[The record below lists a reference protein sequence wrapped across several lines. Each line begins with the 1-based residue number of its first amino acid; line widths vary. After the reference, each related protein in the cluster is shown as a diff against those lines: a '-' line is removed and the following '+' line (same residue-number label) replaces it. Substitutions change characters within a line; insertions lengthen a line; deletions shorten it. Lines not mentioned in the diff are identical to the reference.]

1 MTTLKASQGRK
12 SIVSA
17 LLIAALAGCGGDKP
31 EDMVASAKEYL
42 AKQDAKAA
50 TIQLR
55 NALQKD
61 PNLAEARY
69 LLGMAHFEA
78 GDFPSAEK
86 ELRRALELGVAA
98 DKVTPT
104 LAQALLQMGDPAKVL
119 KEFGQASLGAA
130 EAKADLLTT
139 LAAAHASQGKLDVAK
154 RQLAESLQL
163 APDNAKATLG
173 MARIRIGENDLPG
186 SLELVEKTLG
196 KSPSL
201 HEALTLKAGLLV
213 AQGKIDDAVQ
223 VHEEIIRL
231 RPDNVRARFSLVNL
245 LIRTNKLDAASTQLE
260 AMQKSA
266 AKDPQTLYTQALLA
280 HQKKN
285 PTASREAVQQVL
297 KIAPEHLPSLL
308 LAGTVE
314 YELGSYVQA
323 ETYLKK
329 VLERAPKHVLAR
341 RVLTLTYLR
350 SGQASR
356 AVETIRPALEQ
367 APDSLAILLTAGEAY
382 LYNNELDQAAKLY
395 EKAASID
402 NKSAVAKTR
411 LAMTRLA
418 HGDTEAGFRELESAS
433 ALDPNQIQ
441 ADVTLIA
448 AYLRR
453 NEADKA
459 LAAVA
464 NLEKKQP
471 KNPLTHNLRA
481 TVLLV
486 NKDIPGARKSL
497 ERALELQPTYFPAV
511 MTLARLDFQDKK
523 YDAARKRFTDLI
535 EKDPKNP
542 QALLALSQLRLETGG
557 AQQEI
562 LDPIER
568 AIGGNPEAVEPR
580 LALIQFHMRNK
591 DMKKALSAAQDAQ
604 SALPD
609 KPQILDVL
617 GQLQLASG
625 DFNQAQTTF
634 NKMVQAQPKSPL
646 PLLRLA
652 DAAMAAKNSQ
662 DAQQALQKAIAID
675 PGNVEVLRRLVGLH
689 VAAGRFDD
697 ALAVARKAQKEAPK
711 SHIGWILDGD
721 VLSAQ
726 RKWGEAVGVYRVGQK
741 KFNSVDFVLR
751 QYEALLQDKKN
762 AEAEKLAAEW
772 MKNNPRDV
780 TLRIYLAERATRN
793 QQFDVAVKHYKAVLQ
808 LQPENAVV
816 LNNVAWNAGQLKD
829 PEAIKYGEKALALQP
844 NNPVIM
850 DTLGVLLVAMGDAT
864 RGLELLQK
872 AVGLAPDL
880 HAIRLNW
887 AKALAGAGRKDEA
900 KRALEPLVKLGDKFP
915 GKDEVAALM
924 KSL

>member
-1 MTTLKASQGRK
+1 MNSLKAVQGK
-12 SIVSA
+12 KPFMAA

-31 EDMVASAKEYL
+31 EAMVASAKAYL
-42 AKQDAKAA
+42 AKQDVKAA
-50 TIQLR
+50 VIQLR
-55 NALQKD
+55 NALQAD

-69 LLGMAHFEA
+69 LLGMAHFES

-98 DKVTPT
+98 DQVVPH
-104 LAQALLQMGDPAKVL
+104 LAQAMLQLGDPGKVL
-119 KEFGQASLGAA
+119 KEFGQTSLGTA
-130 EAKADLLTT
+130 EAKADLLAT
-139 LAAAHASQGKLDVAK
+139 LASAQAASGKMDAAK
-154 RQLAESLQL
+154 RLLAESLQHV
-163 APDNAKATLG
+163 ADNPKATLG
-173 MARIRIGENDLPG
+173 MARIKIAENDLPG
-186 SLELVEKTLG
+186 SIELVEKALG
-196 KSPSL
+196 KSPGM

-213 AQGKIDDAVQ
+213 AQGKNDEAIQ

-231 RPDNVRARFSLVNL
+231 RPDNVRARFSLVSL
-245 LIRTNKLDAASTQLE
+245 LIRANKLDAATVQLE
-260 AMQKSA
+260 AMQKIA
-266 AKDPQTLYTQALLA
+266 PKDPQTLYSQALLA

-297 KIAPEHLPSLL
+297 KVAPEHMPSLL

-329 VLERAPKHVLAR
+329 VIERAPKHVLAR
-341 RVLTLTYLR
+341 RLLTLTYLR

-367 APDSLAILLTAGEAY
+367 APNSLEILLTAGEAY

-402 NKSAVAKTR
+402 TKSAVARTR

-418 HGDTEAGFRELESAS
+418 HGETEAGFRDLESAS

-486 NKDIPGARKSL
+486 KKDIAGARKSL

-511 MTLARLDFQDKK
+511 MTLARLDFQDKN
-523 YDAARKRFTDLI
+523 YDAARKRFTDLL

-542 QALLALSQLRLETGG
+542 QALLALSQLRTETGG
-557 AQQEI
+557 SQQEI
-562 LDPIER
+562 LEPIER
-568 AIGGNPEAVEPR
+568 AVSGNPEAVEPR
-580 LALIQFHMRNK
+580 LAMIQFHMRNK

-617 GQLQLASG
+617 GQLQQVSG

-634 NKMVQAQPKSPL
+634 NKMAQAQPKSPL

-662 DAQQALQKAIAID
+662 DALQALQKAIVLD

-689 VAAGRFDD
+689 VSAGRFDE
-697 ALAVARKAQKEAPK
+697 ALAIARKAQKEAPK
-711 SHIGWILDGD
+711 SHVGWILEGD
-721 VLSAQ
+721 AFASQ
-726 RKWGEAVGVYRVGQK
+726 KRWDEAVVAYRAGQK
-741 KFNSVDFVLR
+741 KFNSIDFVLR
-751 QYEALLQDKKN
+751 QYEALMQGGKN

-772 MKNNPRDV
+772 IKGNPKDV
-780 TLRIYLAERATRN
+780 ALRIYLAERATRIR
-793 QQFDVAVKHYKAVLQ
+793 QFDVAVKHYKAVLL

-816 LNNVAWNAGQLKD
+816 LNNLAWTSGQLKD
-829 PEAIKYGEKALALQP
+829 PEAIKYAEKAHALQP
-844 NNPVIM
+844 NNAIVL
-850 DTLGVLLVAMGDAT
+850 DTLGVLLAEQGNAS
-864 RGLELLQK
+864 RGIELLQK
-872 AVGLAPDL
+872 AVGLVPDA

-915 GKDEVAALM
+915 GKDEVATLM

>member
-1 MTTLKASQGRK
+1 MNSLMAHLGTK
-12 SIVSA
+12 SLIVA
-17 LLIAALAGCGGDKP
+17 LLAASLAGCGGDKP
-31 EDMVASAKEYL
+31 EAMVASAKTYL

-50 TIQLR
+50 VIQLR
-55 NALQKD
+55 NALQID

-98 DKVTPT
+98 DQVVPA
-104 LAQALLQMGDPAKVL
+104 LAQSVLQQGDPAKVL
-119 KEFGQASLGAA
+119 KEFGQASLGAP

-139 LAAAHASQGKLDVAK
+139 LASAHAAQGKMDAAK

-163 APDNAKATLG
+163 LPDNAKATLG
-173 MARIRIGENDLPG
+173 MARIKIAESDLPG
-186 SLELVEKTLG
+186 SLELVEKALG
-196 KSPSL
+196 KSPGM

-213 AQGKIDDAVQ
+213 AQGKNDEAIQ

-231 RPDNVRARFSLVNL
+231 KPENVRARFSLVSL
-245 LIRTNKLDAASTQLE
+245 LIRANKLDAATVQLE
-260 AMQKSA
+260 AMQKIA
-266 AKDPQTLYTQALLA
+266 PKDPQTLYTQALLA

-285 PTASREAVQQVL
+285 PTVSREAILQVL
-297 KIAPEHLPSLL
+297 KIAPDHLPSLL

-329 VLERAPKHVLAR
+329 ALERAPKHVLAR
-341 RVLTLTYLR
+341 RLLTLTYLR

-367 APDSLAILLTAGEAY
+367 APNSLEILLTAGEAY

-402 NKSAVAKTR
+402 SKSAVAKTR

-418 HGDTEAGFRELESAS
+418 HGDTEAGFRELESAA
-433 ALDPNQIQ
+433 ALDSNQIQ

-486 NKDIPGARKSL
+486 KKDIPGARKSL

-511 MTLARLDFQDKK
+511 MTLARLDFQEKK
-523 YDAARKRFTDLI
+523 YDAARKRFTDLL

-542 QALLALSQLRLETGG
+542 QALLALSQLRAETKGS
-557 AQQEI
+557 QQEI
-562 LDPIER
+562 LQPIEQ
-568 AIGGNPEAVEPR
+568 AVSGNPEAVEPR
-580 LALIQFHMRNK
+580 LALIQFFMRNK
-591 DMKKALSAAQDAQ
+591 DMKKALSAAQDAHA
-604 SALPD
+604 ALPD

-625 DFNQAQTTF
+625 DSNQAQTTF
-634 NKMVQAQPKSPL
+634 NKMAQAQPKSPV

-652 DAAMAAKNSQ
+652 DAAMMAKNSQ
-662 DAQQALQKAIAID
+662 DAQQALQKALALD
-675 PGNVEVLRRLVGLH
+675 PGNVDVLRRLVGLH
-689 VAAGRFDD
+689 VSAGRFDD

-711 SHIGWILDGD
+711 SHVGWLLEGD
-721 VLSAQ
+721 VLAAQ
-726 RKWGEAVGVYRVGQK
+726 KKWGEATTVYRAGQK
-741 KFNSVDFVLR
+741 KFNTVDFVLR
-751 QYEALLQDKKN
+751 QYEALVQGDKN
-762 AEAEKLAAEW
+762 AEAEKLATEW
-772 MKNNPRDV
+772 MKANPKDGA
-780 TLRIYLAERATRN
+780 LRIYLAERATRKG
-793 QQFDVAVKHYKAVLQ
+793 QFDVAVKHYKAVLQ

-816 LNNVAWNAGQLKD
+816 LNNLAWNAGQLKD
-829 PEAIKYGEKALALQP
+829 PEAIKYAEKALALQP
-844 NNPVIM
+844 NNPVVM
-850 DTLGVLLVAMGDAT
+850 DTLGVLLVAQGNAA

-872 AVGLAPDL
+872 AVELAPDVP
-880 HAIRLNW
+880 AIRLNL
-887 AKALAGAGRKDEA
+887 AKSLASAGRKDEA
-900 KRALEPLVKLGDKFP
+900 RRALEPLVKLGDKFP

-924 KSL
+924 KTL